1 MYYDGGLTGTVISV
15 RIPKELKEKLE
26 NLNVNVSEIV
36 RGFLEKYVEEVEMK
50 RLEERLRRLRI
61 RLAGKVDPTIIAELV
76 REDRAKR

>member
-1 MYYDGGLTGTVISV
+1 MYYDGELTGTVISV

-36 RGFLEKYVEEVEMK
+36 RGFLEEYVEEVEMK
-50 RLEERLRRLRI
+50 RLEERLKRLRI

>member
-1 MYYDGGLTGTVISV
+1 MYYDGELGGTVISV

-36 RGFLEKYVEEVEMK
+36 RGFLEEYVEEVEMK
-50 RLEERLRRLRI
+50 RLEERLKRLRI

>member
-1 MYYDGGLTGTVISV
+1 MYYDGELSGTVISV

>member
-1 MYYDGGLTGTVISV
+1 MYYDGELTGTVISV

>member
-1 MYYDGGLTGTVISV
+1 MYYDGELTGTVISV

-50 RLEERLRRLRI
+50 RLEERLKRLRI